1 LLEKISP
8 TIPATE
14 LKKEG
19 PAMSDQDQT
28 IYLISNRNVIKSRNN
43 KEIGFGDMFNEKA
56 PDELR
61 LAKVTGT
68 AKKWSLEM
76 THESKSGN
84 NPSQKL
90 FIELINRMR
99 KKNRNC
105 LFFVHGFKNN
115 IEDVIE
121 RCMNFQKEFNVE
133 VIAFSWPADG
143 GLRGLTSYH
152 SQKHEAKLSINA
164 LDRCLEKL
172 SEYLTAHIKKVEEKN
187 AKKKEVEREKCDLTF
202 NFALHSMGNYLL
214 KNLMKSSVYEGET
227 LIFDNVILMA
237 ADANNGDHAQW
248 VDRIAHR
255 KRIYVTIN
263 EDDQALAISRAK
275 FGKLQKARL
284 GHYTKN
290 LLSTKAVYLD
300 FTNADGV
307 GDSHAY
313 FEGDLLEDNPG
324 VKDVFHK
331 IFNGQTVEGDLNYD
345 PHSRL
350 HSIE

>member
-1 LLEKISP
+1 MS
-8 TIPATE
+8 
-14 LKKEG
+14 KKN
-19 PAMSDQDQT
+19 QT
-28 IYLISNRNVIKSRNN
+28 IYLISNRNVLKSKSG
-43 KEIGFGDMFNEKA
+43 KEIGFGDVFNEKA

-61 LAKVTGT
+61 LAEVTGN
-68 AKKWSLEM
+68 AKKWSIKITPEPDKNKLPDKEN
-76 THESKSGN
+76 HPSKE
-84 NPSQKL
+84 L
-90 FIELINRMR
+90 FLQLINSMR
-99 KKNRNC
+99 KNKRKHC

-115 IEDVIE
+115 LEDVVE
-121 RCMNFQKEFNVE
+121 RCMNFQKEFDVE

-172 SEYLTAHIKKVEEKN
+172 NDYLTEYYKKIEELN
-187 AKKKEVEREKCDLTF
+187 AKKKESEREKCDLTF

-214 KNLMKSSVYEGET
+214 KNLMNSSVYEGET
-227 LIFDNVILMA
+227 LVFDNVILMA
-237 ADANNGDHAQW
+237 ADANNEDHAQW

-290 LLSTKAVYLD
+290 LLSTKAVYLN
-300 FTNADGV
+300 FTDAKGV

-313 FEGDLLEDNPG
+313 FEGKLLKKNAGIKE
-324 VKDVFHK
+324 
-331 IFNGQTVEGDLNYD
+331 IFKKLFTGQTVEEKLDYD

-350 HSIE
+350 HRIP